1 MNDRGMIDEPT
12 KCSSA
17 DCSEKFTMKV
27 MHNRCHFFD
36 KQVVKMQAR
45 GPAARATCCPGVLQ
59 CTQGGTCTQEVR
71 ACTPIAQRQWFE
83 RAKTT

>member
-12 KCSSA
+12 KCSNA

-45 GPAARATCCPGVLQ
+45 GPAVYSVSCRVRCLCK
-59 CTQGGTCTQEVR
+59 QGGTLSQHVK
-71 ACTPIAQRQWFE
+71 ACTLVAS
-83 RAKTT
+83 